1 MLSEYI
7 NSFSLVGNIS
17 YINDIQEQKNGT
29 KFRYFQI
36 AQNNKYKDK
45 DGKLISEPSFINI
58 KLFENRFKEFENIL
72 EVGKYINVFGKIKVF
87 KDADNKSNT
96 ILIANSC
103 RDLSK
108 QKQYEDIFDYDWLN
122 EGDDRE
128 EQQDGLQI

>member
-58 KLFENRFKEFENIL
+58 KLFENRFKE
-72 EVGKYINVFGKIKVF
+72 YINVFGKIKVF